1 MGWLN
6 KRRIRVYPVIFLV
19 VYVCLYIY
27 MVSSGSGLL
36 DAFGNPIGSDFLAF
50 WSISKVI
57 ITEEPKEVYNREK
70 MYEVQKNTIGVYS
83 PYPTFYPPSSLIF
96 IAPLALLPYI
106 PSLILWLVI
115 TLALYLFVLWRIAPN
130 AATLWLGLA
139 FPGTYQNFIHGQNG
153 FLVVTLLG
161 GGLMFMDRSPVIAGV
176 FFGLSIFKP
185 HLAILIPIA
194 LLAHKNWKVLA
205 SMVLTGISIVLI
217 SLIVFGYDSWRA
229 FFESF
234 PYAMEII
241 ESGEARLYQLTSVM
255 AMTVLLG
262 PNILTAKITHLVF
275 AIVALGLVAWVW
287 YKKAPLFLRASSL
300 ALGTLLI
307 PPYVHIY
314 DLAILALPI
323 AWMGWETFRT
333 GNRLRGLEYLLVIT
347 WVAPLLANV
356 IAKETKIQFAPILIF
371 ALLLHC
377 FYWASELKKKPLQP
391 KSSLPFSGL
400 GEGEVRREKD

>member
-1 MGWLN
+1 
-6 KRRIRVYPVIFLV
+6 
-19 VYVCLYIY
+19 
-27 MVSSGSGLL
+27 
-36 DAFGNPIGSDFLAF
+36 
-50 WSISKVI
+50 
-57 ITEEPKEVYNREK
+57 
-70 MYEVQKNTIGVYS
+70 
-83 PYPTFYPPSSLIF
+83 
-96 IAPLALLPYI
+96 
-106 PSLILWLVI
+106 
-115 TLALYLFVLWRIAPN
+115 LFVLWRIAPN

-262 PNILTAKITHLVF
+262 ANILTAKITHLVF

-347 WVAPLLANV
+347 GVAPLLANV